1 MTSRSNRRAGAVVV
15 VVVVVV
21 ATVAVSVTVLRSPS
35 RPVAS
40 TCTVSTG
47 PHAPSYTLAPD
58 QAQNAAII
66 AAVGIRKGLP
76 DHAVTVALAAALQE
90 SRLKDLTYGDR
101 DSLGLF
107 QQRPSEGWGT
117 SAQILDPAFAAGAF
131 FDHLAKVSGW
141 ESVPVTQAA
150 QSVQR
155 SAVPDAYAQWES
167 EARALAVAT
176 TGERAAGLTCQ
187 LNGFSGSQPASGA
200 LASAAAAQL
209 GPHAFATPATSKV
222 GWQTAA
228 WAVAH
233 AYAYH
238 LTSVSYDGRRWTWD
252 SGTPTWAAA
261 PVTTRVVTSGL

>member
-1 MTSRSNRRAGAVVV
+1 MTSRSNRRAGAVVAAA
-15 VVVVVV
+15 VVV
-21 ATVAVSVTVLRSPS
+21 ATVAVSISVLRSPS
-35 RPVAS
+35 RSVTS

-47 PHAPSYTLAPD
+47 SHTPPYTLTPY

-90 SRLKDLTYGDR
+90 SRLEDLTYGDR

-117 SAQILDPAFAAGAF
+117 SAQILNPAFAAGAF
-131 FDHLAKVSGW
+131 FDHLATVSGW
-141 ESVPVTQAA
+141 ESMPVTQAA
-150 QSVQR
+150 QLVQR

-187 LNGFSGSQPASGA
+187 LSSFVGSQPASGA
-200 LASAAAAQL
+200 LASAATAQL
-209 GPHAFATPATSKV
+209 GPHAFGTPATSKK
-222 GWQTAA
+222 GWQIAA

-252 SGTPTWAAA
+252 SGAPTWAAS
-261 PVTTRVVTSGL
+261 PVTTRVVTSGP